1 MNIVNAENWQQSR
14 ADVFW
19 GEIAP
24 AEHVIQI
31 YEDQDVFLDTLAG
44 FVGGGINAGD
54 CIIVIATASHLA
66 AVETRLKNFG
76 ISVSNLIRDSRYI
89 PLDAHEVLAK
99 FMINGWPDELLF
111 METVSKLINRANCT
125 GRKVRA
131 FGEMVAILWAENNS
145 GATVNLE
152 YLWNKFCQK
161 QAFSLFCAYPK
172 SGFTDDLNDSLT
184 QICNCHSKRINGNS
198 SSLTHILYKN
208 TN

>member
-76 ISVSNLIRDSRYI
+76 ISVSNLIRDNRYI
-89 PLDAHEVLAK
+89 PLDAHEILAK
-99 FMINGWPDELLF
+99 FMVNGWPDESLF

-172 SGFTDDLNDSLT
+172 SGFTDDLNESLT
-184 QICNCHSKRINGNS
+184 QICNCHSKRISGNN